1 MIETKFLDNINEKL
15 IELNAY
21 NHPLKRNASVEDITP
36 TIKLLLSE
44 DSSYMSGINIPISGG
59 GIF

>member
-21 NHPLKRNASVEDITP
+21 NHPLKRNVKVEDMTP
-36 TIKLLLSE
+36 AINILLSE
-44 DSSYMSGINIPISGG
+44 NSNYMSWINIPITEGS
-59 GIF
+59 IF

>member
-21 NHPLKRNASVEDITP
+21 NHPLKRNARTEDITP